1 MLVGQ
6 APRELTPYQS
16 PLAFF
21 GAELRRCRTAARLS
35 QTDLGHKVN
44 YSGAT
49 IGKIEKAERWPHA
62 DLAGRCDEALGL
74 GGHLVALLDAV
85 DRQHHAASHT
95 HTATHRTV
103 LDYLPEIRRALDAR
117 DCPADGPVRPAPELR
132 REVQQL
138 VRWRLDSDYHAV
150 ARRLS
155 LLLPELHRARQQ
167 PTPGHAGVATL
178 LTQAY
183 RAADA
188 IADKFGQHDLSAR
201 IIDLTCT
208 AAAESG
214 DELTIA
220 AAAYVRGETFF
231 ANGDCLTGCRILDRA
246 AAHIHPATSADA
258 AAAYGALHMRAAV
271 LAARGGDLE
280 AAAGHINE
288 AAAAARHVPEAIY
301 RGTAFGPASV
311 RIHHLSLSVDSH
323 DIRAALRSGD
333 RWSPPATVPAERRSH
348 YFIDMAR
355 AHLHAGHPDQAL
367 EFLDT
372 ARRTAPQHVR
382 HHPQVKDSVATLLAA
397 IPRPPQPLLRLA
409 KWTGTP
415 APVNGSRAATPAG
428 PPANRR
434 PSQPS

>member
-6 APRELTPYQS
+6 EPRELTPYQS

-21 GAELRRCRTAARLS
+21 GAELRRGRTAARLS

-44 YSGAT
+44 YSGAL
-49 IGKIEKAERWPHA
+49 IGKIEKAERWPQA

-85 DRQHHAASHT
+85 NRQRQAASTTHAAAH
-95 HTATHRTV
+95 HGV
-103 LDYLPEIRRALDAR
+103 LDHLPALRRALDAR

-138 VRWRLDSDYHAV
+138 VRWRLDSDYLAV
-150 ARRLS
+150 ARRLTV
-155 LLLPELHRARQQ
+155 LLPELHRARQQ
-167 PTPGHAGVATL
+167 RTSEHAGVANL

-183 RAADA
+183 RASDA

-201 IIDLTCT
+201 IIDLMCS

-231 ANGDCLTGCRILDRA
+231 ANGDWLTGCRILDRA
-246 AAHIHPATSADA
+246 AAHLRPAISVHA

-271 LAARGGDLE
+271 LAARGGDPDT
-280 AAAGHINE
+280 AARHIDE
-288 AAAAARHVPEAIY
+288 AAAAACHVPEAVY

-311 RIHHLSLSVDSH
+311 RIHRLSLSVDSH
-323 DIRAALRSGD
+323 DLAAALRAGD
-333 RWSPPATVPAERRSH
+333 GWSPPATVPAERRSH
-348 YFIDMAR
+348 YFIDLAR
-355 AHLHAGHPDQAL
+355 AHLHAGHPDRAL
-367 EFLDT
+367 EFLDS
-372 ARRTAPQHVR
+372 ARRSAPQHVR
-382 HHPQVKDSVATLLAA
+382 HHPQVKDSVATLLAGS
-397 IPRPPQPLLRLA
+397 PRPPQPLLRLA
-409 KWTGTP
+409 KWIGAP
-415 APVNGSRAATPAG
+415 APVSRSRAATPAA
-428 PPANRR
+428 PAASRR
-434 PSQPS
+434 PSQRS